1 MQKLIQEYRDA
12 QDHAN
17 TLLKKLKNASDGFIY
32 LACVRC
38 YGSIQWI
45 TYNNEFL
52 TQELC
57 EDYSGDNGIVDVYTN
72 NPNNTINGYGDIEVK
87 SLEEL
92 QNISK
97 DNMSMSRAVTNW
109 IAKSY

>member
-1 MQKLIQEYRDA
+1 MQELIKEYRDA

-17 TLLKKLKNASDGFIY
+17 TLLKKLKNTSDGFIY

-57 EDYSGDNGIVDVYTN
+57 DDYNGDDGIVDIYTN
-72 NPNNTINGYGDIEVK
+72 NPNTTINSYGDVEIK

-92 QNISK
+92 QNISQ
-97 DNMSMSRAVTNW
+97 DDTSMSRAITNW

>member
-1 MQKLIQEYRDA
+1 MTELIQEYKNA
-12 QDHAN
+12 QNHAN
-17 TLLKKLKNASDGFIY
+17 TLLKKLKETSDGFIY

-38 YGSIQWI
+38 YGSVQWI

-57 EDYSGDNGIVDVYTN
+57 DDYNGDNGIVDIYTN
-72 NPNNTINGYGDIEVK
+72 NPNNTINSYGDVEIK

-92 QNISK
+92 QLLSQDNI
-97 DNMSMSRAVTNW
+97 SMSRAITNW
-109 IAKSY
+109 IAKS

>member
-1 MQKLIQEYRDA
+1 MKELIQEYKDA
-12 QDHAN
+12 QNLVDEIRIRLN
-17 TLLKKLKNASDGFIY
+17 NASDGFIY
-32 LACVRC
+32 LACIRC

-45 TYNNEFL
+45 TFNNEFL

-57 EDYSGDNGIVDVYTN
+57 DEYFGDNGIVDVYTN
-72 NPNNTINGYGDIEVK
+72 NPDTTIDSYGSVVYK

-92 QNISK
+92 QNMSK
-97 DNMSMSRAVTNW
+97 DNISMSRAITNW

>member
-1 MQKLIQEYRDA
+1 MQELIKEYRDA
-12 QDHAN
+12 QNLVNQIRH
-17 TLLKKLKNASDGFIY
+17 KLNNASDGFIY
-32 LACVRC
+32 LACLRS

-45 TYNNEFL
+45 TFNNEFL

-57 EDYSGDNGIVDVYTN
+57 DEYDGDDGIVDIYTN
-72 NPNNTINGYGDIEVK
+72 NPNTTINSYGDVEIK

-92 QNISK
+92 QNISQ
-97 DNMSMSRAVTNW
+97 DNTSMSRAITNW

>member
-1 MQKLIQEYRDA
+1 MKDLIKEYKDA
-12 QDHAN
+12 QNLVNEIRRRIKN
-17 TLLKKLKNASDGFIY
+17 TSDGFIY
-32 LACVRC
+32 LACLRC

-45 TYNNEFL
+45 TFNNEFL

-57 EDYSGDNGIVDVYTN
+57 DEYCGDNGIVDVYTN
-72 NPNNTINGYGDIEVK
+72 NPKNTINGYGDVEVK

-92 QNISK
+92 QNLSQ
-97 DNMSMSRAVTNW
+97 DNISMSKAITNW